1 VLFDPS
7 GYECNNN
14 EVQPTPRNRCPR
26 TLSPCFFSWKLTLVG
41 LSGDFKLHGSPL
53 CIYRLTTNKE
63 SRRTG
68 RPQTPKLSR
77 LLAQKA
83 MGHQPRPRR
92 RLCVRFPIFRG
103 KADQLTIGLKGCGE
117 SYPTTV
123 PIVAAVQGPELV
135 PFLGHTLCPVGCPP
149 CLYFYIRS
157 PPCVTEP
164 RLVALV
170 LRLNESV
177 CFWAQ
182 ATPDHLLVCF
192 ETWPACSVS
201 LLRTV
206 STLGDEHVLPR
217 DPCRSWTTALPSLHQ
232 GHALRTLALCAFSAS
247 CVCWF
252 A

>member
-26 TLSPCFFSWKLTLVG
+26 TLSPCFFSWKLTLAG

-123 PIVAAVQGPELV
+123 PIVAARSFPGPYIV
-135 PFLGHTLCPVGCPP
+135 PCRLSAMSLL
-149 CLYFYIRS
+149 LYPES
-157 PPCVTEP
+157 
-164 RLVALV
+164 AL
-170 LRLNESV
+170 RYG
-177 CFWAQ
+177 
-182 ATPDHLLVCF
+182 ATAGGIGPATKRIGLLL
-192 ETWPACSVS
+192 AS
-201 LLRTV
+201 LLRFIIAY
-206 STLGDEHVLPR
+206 R
-217 DPCRSWTTALPSLHQ
+217 F
-232 GHALRTLALCAFSAS
+232 HAGR
-247 CVCWF
+247 
-252 A
+252 